1 MSVTAQT
8 CVVLLTGKG
17 CHKHHPNLV
26 VTRHQR
32 GISALVFLTP
42 FRGETSGVVK
52 CRLPSIR
59 LISSA
64 RYWDFFYRNEIP
76 YYYFLHRDANCFTFL
91 GYFAAFT
98 FMTSTIPSRLIQF
111 STTCCSL
118 SRRVRTQTSSE
129 SSISAFKAC
138 SCWGSLKVH
147 SRQCY
152 RCFRKQVPITPFSAI
167 DVRRVLLYNT
177 SRINHQ

>member
-8 CVVLLTGKG
+8 CVVLLTGKC
-17 CHKHHPNLV
+17 CHKHHPDLV

-32 GISALVFLTP
+32 GMSALVFLTP
-42 FRGETSGVVK
+42 FRGETSGVAK
-52 CRLPSIR
+52 CRLPSKANIICAILR
-59 LISSA
+59 
-64 RYWDFFYRNEIP
+64 FFCRKEIP

-98 FMTSTIPSRLIQF
+98 FMRSTIPSHLIQF

-152 RCFRKQVPITPFSAI
+152 RCFRKQVPF
-167 DVRRVLLYNT
+167 
-177 SRINHQ
+177 

>member
-8 CVVLLTGKG
+8 CVVLLTGKC
-17 CHKHHPNLV
+17 CHKHHPDLV

-32 GISALVFLTP
+32 GMSALVFLTP
-42 FRGETSGVVK
+42 FRGETSGVAK
-52 CRLPSIR
+52 CRLPSKANIICAILR
-59 LISSA
+59 
-64 RYWDFFYRNEIP
+64 FFYRKEIP

-91 GYFAAFT
+91 GYFAAFM
-98 FMTSTIPSRLIQF
+98 FMRSTIPSHLIRF

-152 RCFRKQVPITPFSAI
+152 RCFRKQVPF
-167 DVRRVLLYNT
+167 
-177 SRINHQ
+177 

>member
-8 CVVLLTGKG
+8 CVVLLTGKC
-17 CHKHHPNLV
+17 CHKHHPDLV

-42 FRGETSGVVK
+42 FRGETSGVAK
-52 CRLPSIR
+52 CRLPSKANIICAILR
-59 LISSA
+59 
-64 RYWDFFYRNEIP
+64 FFYRKEIP

-91 GYFAAFT
+91 GYFAAFM
-98 FMTSTIPSRLIQF
+98 FMRSTIPSHLIRF

-129 SSISAFKAC
+129 SSISAFKAR
-138 SCWGSLKVH
+138 SCWSSLEVH

-152 RCFRKQVPITPFSAI
+152 RCFRKQVPF
-167 DVRRVLLYNT
+167 
-177 SRINHQ
+177 